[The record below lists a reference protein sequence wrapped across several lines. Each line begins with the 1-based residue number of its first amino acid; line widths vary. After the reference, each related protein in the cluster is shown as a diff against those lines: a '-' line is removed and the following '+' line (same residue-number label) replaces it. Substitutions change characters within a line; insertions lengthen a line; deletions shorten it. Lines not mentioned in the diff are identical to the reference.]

1 MAKKTEY
8 YKVITQIEK
17 IKMTP
22 DGDEF
27 VEWVGNKKVLYT
39 TDKLVLAKAS
49 QIHAKR
55 CQVNY

>member
-1 MAKKTEY
+1 MAKKKQY
-8 YKVITQIEK
+8 YKVITQIET
-17 IKMTP
+17 ITMTKG
-22 DGDEF
+22 GDEF
-27 VEWVGNKKVLYT
+27 VECVSNRKVLYT